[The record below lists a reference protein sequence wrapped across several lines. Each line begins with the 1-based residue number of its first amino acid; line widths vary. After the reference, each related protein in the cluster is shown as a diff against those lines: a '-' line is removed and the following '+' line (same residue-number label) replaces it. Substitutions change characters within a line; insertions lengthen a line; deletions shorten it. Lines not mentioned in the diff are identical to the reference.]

1 MYQHILLPTDGS
13 ELSNKAIPQAIE
25 VAKAIGARVT
35 GIHVSPTFHTFSTD
49 PLVVTDRA
57 DDYEGDAGKIGQ
69 QYLAVIEAA
78 ALAAGVPYDGVHV
91 LHDHPYEAILGEA
104 MQRGCDLIVMA
115 SHGRRGVAAL
125 VLGSETHKVLTHG
138 SIPTLVCR

>member
-104 MQRGCDLIVMA
+104 KQRGCDLIVMA